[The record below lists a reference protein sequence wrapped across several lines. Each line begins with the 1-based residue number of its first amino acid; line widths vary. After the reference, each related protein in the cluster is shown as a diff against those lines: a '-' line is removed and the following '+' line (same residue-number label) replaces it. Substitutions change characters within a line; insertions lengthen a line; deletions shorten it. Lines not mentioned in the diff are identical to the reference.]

1 MRRNLTLAIALGV
14 TLLTAACGGGG
25 DEGSSLGPVPTSQP
39 TGNVSPTTSVAT
51 GTASAADGSEAPTL
65 TTTPVPPS
73 LTQGTASLVV
83 TGGLQT
89 SQPAIPLA
97 SPAIYAPPPGS
108 FALSWQS
115 AGAGFALAGATFVG
129 SRPTSDVMRLSFFVH
144 ASSGTY
150 RFTSIDG
157 GCAVT
162 VVEPPDATSFSGTFA
177 CASLVDESGT
187 ITVAAQGAFL
197 ASE

>member
-1 MRRNLTLAIALGV
+1 M
-14 TLLTAACGGGG
+14 
-25 DEGSSLGPVPTSQP
+25 
-39 TGNVSPTTSVAT
+39 TT
-51 GTASAADGSEAPTL
+51 P
-65 TTTPVPPS
+65 TTTPVGGS
-73 LTQGTASLVV
+73 VTQGVASLVV
-83 TGGLQT
+83 TGDLQT

-115 AGAGFALAGATFVG
+115 AGAGFALAGRTFVG
-129 SRPTSDVMRLSFFVH
+129 SQPTSDVMRLTFFVH

-157 GCAVT
+157 GCSVT
-162 VVEPPDATSFSGTFA
+162 VVEPPDATTFSGTFV
-177 CASLVDESGT
+177 CASVVDESGS
-187 ITVAAQGAFL
+187 ITVTAQGAFL